1 MKPRTTE
8 EWFYLVEKIKKAGM
22 LDLDPKLYMGCK
34 IFWET
39 YDYGLLEEVIDENPW
54 IIAEAYRNVIEIE
67 HAEKECPLRPYPE
80 GDELELIDGKYKLG
94 SVNLNSDQ
102 LGINDVDFTRG
113 LFITGGTGTGK
124 TYPVMRLLG
133 QILSIPREERDFN
146 VLIIQGSKYDFDPF
160 AMTTDLKVMDW
171 KDLRYNM
178 WEVQD
183 WDTPEDNR
191 KAKCNIF
198 ANENFLLAHTIP
210 ALRDAVKT
218 CYDRMLVT
226 DHSQMFPTFEH
237 IKTET
242 DAYFKKHNL
251 DSYTF
256 TDANQRLHNRLIDH
270 IDEGEI
276 LNVRCGYP
284 TEFFM
289 THDLCINAVDVN
301 EYPLRTTI
309 LSILYDIQRYLTK
322 FPDRRS
328 PSGMRTLVII
338 DEARW
343 LFNKERE
350 KGQYISDK
358 ILIRWFTTARETG
371 FGRIIITQEPES
383 VADYVIANC
392 AYSLTFPAHG
402 KSHDTIKRLQNLSDE
417 QAGYMFKLPKHG
429 GGIFRYPGFPRPIL
443 IQIPSDLTLERSTPL
458 SRIEDHCKPFIE
470 RAHEDY
476 VSSTQST
483 IPTPPQAPPMD
494 RRKRRHEVLLINL
507 GMDIMDF
514 IDEHPYQ
521 SYTEIKNALIQRRNG
536 VSNNF
541 QGAVKRLIDEE
552 YAVIKKCTSFSGKPQ
567 TQYIVSLQG
576 VPKKGEFD
584 IGYNSPTH
592 FKHSLYIHH
601 VWLTANG
608 DGFHP
613 EIEYSRGGHFQDRID
628 VYVETGGKKIAIEI
642 ELQNMRQDII
652 RNIHKCIYSFGVD
665 RLVIITESNEKNK
678 QRIEEILAK
687 DIDPSIQGKIQIITI
702 QKFLKNDRSGIWK

>member
-1 MKPRTTE
+1 MKPRTIE
-8 EWFYLVEKIKKAGM
+8 EWFYLVEKIKKAEM

-54 IIAEAYRNVIEIE
+54 IIAQAYRNAAEIDE
-67 HAEKECPLRPYPE
+67 AEKECPLRPFPE
-80 GDELELIDGKYKLG
+80 DDELVLIDGKYKLG
-94 SVNLNSDQ
+94 YVNYNLDQ
-102 LGINDVDFTRG
+102 LGVDDIDFTRG
-113 LFITGGTGTGK
+113 MFITGGTGSGK
-124 TYPVMRLLG
+124 TYPVMRLLQ

-146 VLIIQGSKYDFDPF
+146 VIIIQAVKNDFDPF
-160 AMTTDLKVMDW
+160 AMNTDLKVLDW

-191 KAKCNIF
+191 NAKCNIF

-210 ALRDAVKT
+210 ALRHAVKI
-218 CYDRMLVT
+218 CYERMLVD
-226 DHSQMFPTFEH
+226 DHSQLYPTFEH
-237 IKTET
+237 IKDQTN
-242 DAYFKKHNL
+242 AYFKDNQL
-251 DSYTF
+251 NGLTF
-256 TDANQRLHNRLIDH
+256 KDANERLHNRLIDH

-276 LNVRCGYP
+276 LNVRCGFP

-322 FPDRRS
+322 YPDRRS
-328 PSGMRTLVII
+328 PSGMRTLVIV

-343 LFNKERE
+343 LFHKERE

-358 ILIRWFTTARETG
+358 ILTRWFTTARETG

-402 KSHDTIKRLQNLSDE
+402 KSHDTIKRLQNLSEE
-417 QAGYMFKLPKHG
+417 QAGYLFKLPKFG
-429 GGIFRYPGFPRPIL
+429 EGIFRYPGFPRPIL
-443 IQIPSDLTLERSTPL
+443 IQIPSDLKLERSTPL
-458 SRIEDHCKPFIE
+458 ERIANHCKPFIE

-476 VSSTQST
+476 VSSTIT
-483 IPTPPQAPPMD
+483 IQPPQKQPVD
-494 RRKRRHEVLLINL
+494 RRKRRHEAKLISL
-507 GMDIMDF
+507 GMEIMDH
-514 IDEHPYQ
+514 IDEHPFE
-521 SYTEIKNALIQRRNG
+521 SYTGIRDTLAQRIKG

-541 QGAVKRLIDEE
+541 AGAVKFLKEEE
-552 YAVIKKCTSFSGKPQ
+552 YAEVQRGTSFSGGPN
-567 TQYIVSLQG
+567 TQFIVSMQG
-576 VPKKGEFD
+576 IPKKDEFY

-601 VWLTANG
+601 VWHTAFG
-608 DGFHP
+608 DGFSP
-613 EIEYSRGGHFQDRID
+613 DIEYSRGGHFQDRID
-628 VYVETGGKKIAIEI
+628 VYVDTGDKKVALEI
-642 ELQNMRQDII
+642 ELQNMRRDII

-665 RLVIITESNEKNK
+665 RLIIITESGDKNK
-678 QRIEEILAK
+678 QRIEEYIEK
-687 DIDPSIQGKIQIITI
+687 FIDPSIHDKIQVITI
-702 QKFLKNDRSGIWK
+702 QKFLTEYRSGIWE